1 MTLRLGFIG
10 TGGIAQRHLGN
21 AALRKDVRMVG
32 YADIRSERAREA
44 ASKYGGNAYDH
55 CVKLLDTEK
64 PQAVVICTPP
74 DAHGDI
80 EEACAARKIPF
91 FVEKPVAV
99 SLELAARV
107 KKAVDASGITTQVGY
122 MYRFS
127 KGVQKV
133 KELLS
138 TRRIAMVQQ
147 HFYMPGLPDRDW
159 WPFVERS
166 GGQLTEQ
173 STHMLDLGRFLC
185 GDVLSVSARTARTRD
200 WTPKPDSPRPGG
212 LLWVADPFTIPDT
225 TAMTLQYA
233 SGALG
238 TLSCSM
244 VPGTAWDAGFRIV
257 AEGLIVTIEGA
268 NVSWRG
274 QEQGS
279 LEAGENWASYVLY
292 DFLDA
297 VIAGRPA
304 QVPYD
309 EGIRSLAIS
318 VAGYASV
325 ERGGRPVSTTRLLRG
340 IL

>member
-1 MTLRLGFIG
+1 MALRLGFIG
-10 TGGIAQRHLGN
+10 VGGIAQRHLGN
-21 AALRKDVRMVG
+21 AALRQDVQIVG
-32 YADIRSERAREA
+32 HADLRIERAQEA
-44 ASKYGGNAYDH
+44 AAKYGGKAYDH
-55 CVKLLDTEK
+55 CAKLLDAER
-64 PQAVVICTPP
+64 PQAVVICTSP

-80 EEACAARKIPF
+80 EEACAERQVPF

-99 SLELAARV
+99 SLDLAARA
-107 KKAVDASGITTQVGY
+107 KRAVDASGITTQVGY

-127 KGVQKV
+127 KGVLKV

-138 TRRIAMVQQ
+138 TRKIAMVQQ

-159 WPFVERS
+159 WPFIERS

-185 GDVLSVSARTARTRD
+185 GDVVSVSARTARAHD
-200 WTPKPDSPRPGG
+200 WTPRPDSPRPGG

-225 TAMTLQYA
+225 TAMTMQYA

-257 AEGLIVTIEGA
+257 ADGLIVTIDGG

-279 LEAGENWASYVLY
+279 LEAGENWVSYVLY

-297 VIAGRPA
+297 VIEGRPA
-304 QVPYD
+304 KVPYD
-309 EGIRSLAIS
+309 EGVRSLAIS

-325 ERGGRPVSTTRLLRG
+325 ARGGRPVSVPRLLRG